1 MKVNWMTCVRVGV
14 TVLVLYVIIH
24 YWDKVFQLAGMG
36 LGAAMPLL
44 AGCVIAYV
52 VNILMG
58 QYEIF
63 FEKLFL
69 RKKNVDSE
77 ENTQEVS
84 VDVEVISQQVSM
96 EDQEKKVPDKP
107 QKSIAFKIKRPICMV
122 LAFLTLILAI
132 VLIVYMI
139 LPELGACI
147 LLLVDRLPD
156 AIDSAFA
163 WLQDNTEIT
172 KYLVGESSFINNQS
186 IDWDSVVKKGA
197 DILLNGVG
205 GAMESIVSV
214 VTKVCSAT
222 VTFFIGIIFSIYI
235 LSSKEKLGKNIRTLM
250 NTYLGKKFP
259 GKITYVIDVIHNSF
273 RNYIV
278 GQCMEAVILGVLCIL
293 GMSILKLPYAS
304 MIGTLVGFTALIPV
318 AGAYIGA
325 VVGAFMIFT
334 VSPIQAVIFV
344 VFLVILQQ
352 LEGNLIYPKVVGSSI
367 GLPGIWVLAAVT
379 IGGGIMGVGGMLL
392 GVPLTAA
399 AYQLIKNDVK
409 KRNARES

>member
-1 MKVNWMTCVRVGV
+1 
-14 TVLVLYVIIH
+14 
-24 YWDKVFQLAGMG
+24 
-36 LGAAMPLL
+36 
-44 AGCVIAYV
+44 
-52 VNILMG
+52 
-58 QYEIF
+58 
-63 FEKLFL
+63 
-69 RKKNVDSE
+69 
-77 ENTQEVS
+77 
-84 VDVEVISQQVSM
+84 
-96 EDQEKKVPDKP
+96 
-107 QKSIAFKIKRPICMV
+107 
-122 LAFLTLILAI
+122 
-132 VLIVYMI
+132 
-139 LPELGACI
+139 
-147 LLLVDRLPD
+147 
-156 AIDSAFA
+156 
-163 WLQDNTEIT
+163 
-172 KYLVGESSFINNQS
+172 
-186 IDWDSVVKKGA
+186 
-197 DILLNGVG
+197 
-205 GAMESIVSV
+205 
-214 VTKVCSAT
+214 
-222 VTFFIGIIFSIYI
+222 
-235 LSSKEKLGKNIRTLM
+235 M

-259 GKITYVIDVIHNSF
+259 GKITNVIDVIHNSF